1 MRISGSTILVGVIGN
16 PVKHSLSP
24 VILNAAFREAK
35 INWVYTAF
43 ETPEEKLA
51 DAIGGIRALGI
62 AGLSVT
68 MPHKAKVC
76 SLLDEIS
83 DSAQTLNAVN
93 CIVNDAGKLEG
104 HNTDGDGF
112 LDAVKHDA
120 GLDVAGKKVLVVG
133 SGGSARSI
141 IHSLGKAGAAEIA
154 VINRTKK
161 KALDALELAGPVGR
175 YVEETE
181 IPEVVSEANLVINA
195 TPIGMLDTDDTANFP
210 IEPNLFSKGQL
221 AIDLIYHP
229 ISTPWM
235 EALRDLEVEAHGGL
249 SMLIF
254 QAARAFKLWTGKEAP
269 VDAMRNAAMD
279 EIENKTQ

>member
-1 MRISGSTILVGVIGN
+1 MRINGSTVLVGVIGN

-83 DSAQTLNAVN
+83 DSAQSLGAVN
-93 CIVNDAGKLEG
+93 CIVNDAGNLKG

-120 GLDVAGKKVLVVG
+120 GLDVTGKKVLVIG

-141 IHSLGKAGAAEIA
+141 IYSLGKAEAREIA
-154 VINRTKK
+154 VINRTKN
-161 KALDALELAGPVGR
+161 KALDALELAGSVGR
-175 YVEETE
+175 YVEENE
-181 IPEVVSEANLVINA
+181 ISKVVSEADLVINA
-195 TPIGMLDTDDTANFP
+195 TPVGMSDTEGTSSFP
-210 IEPNLFSKGQL
+210 LEPNLLTKGQL
-221 AIDLIYHP
+221 AVDLIYHP
-229 ISTPWM
+229 IATPWM
-235 EALRDLEVEAHGGL
+235 EALRDREVEVHGGL

-254 QAARAFKLWTGKEAP
+254 QAAKAFKLWTGKDAP
-269 VDAMRNAAMD
+269 VEAMRKAALD
-279 EIENKTQ
+279 EIEN

>member
-1 MRISGSTILVGVIGN
+1 MRISGSTTLVGVIGN

-35 INWVYTAF
+35 MNWVYTAF

-51 DAIGGIRALGI
+51 DAISGIRALGI

-68 MPHKAKVC
+68 MPHKASVC
-76 SLLDEIS
+76 PLLDEIS
-83 DSAQTLNAVN
+83 DSAKTLQAVN
-93 CIVNDAGKLEG
+93 CIVNDAGNLKG

-120 GLDVAGKKVLVVG
+120 GMDIAGKKVLVIG

-141 IHSLGKAGAAEIA
+141 IHSLGKAGVREIA
-154 VINRTKK
+154 VMNRTKK
-161 KALDALELAGPVGR
+161 KAFDALELAGPVGR
-175 YVEETE
+175 YVEENE
-181 IPEVVSEANLVINA
+181 ISEVVSEADLVINA
-195 TPIGMLDTDDTANFP
+195 TPIGMSDTEDITNFP
-210 IEPNLFSKGQL
+210 VEPNLFTKGQL
-221 AIDLIYHP
+221 AVDLIYHP

-235 EALRDLEVEAHGGL
+235 KALRDRKVEAHGGL

-269 VDAMRNAAMD
+269 VDAMRKAALD
-279 EIENKTQ
+279 EIEK

>member
-1 MRISGSTILVGVIGN
+1 MRINGSTVLVGVIGN

-68 MPHKAKVC
+68 MPHKARVC

-83 DSAQTLNAVN
+83 DSAQSLGAVN
-93 CIVNDAGKLEG
+93 CIVNDAGNLKG

-120 GLDVAGKKVLVVG
+120 GLDVAGKKVLVIG

-141 IHSLGKAGAAEIA
+141 IYSLGKAEAREIA
-154 VINRTKK
+154 VINRTKN
-161 KALDALELAGPVGR
+161 KALDALELAGSVGR
-175 YVEETE
+175 YVEENE
-181 IPEVVSEANLVINA
+181 ISKVVSEADLVVNA
-195 TPIGMLDTDDTANFP
+195 TPVGMSDTEGTSSFP
-210 IEPNLFSKGQL
+210 LEPNLLTKGQL
-221 AIDLIYHP
+221 AVDLIYHP

-235 EALRDLEVEAHGGL
+235 EALRDRGVEVHGGL

-254 QAARAFKLWTGKEAP
+254 QAAKAFKLWTDKDAP
-269 VDAMRNAAMD
+269 VEAMRKAALD
-279 EIENKTQ
+279 EIEN

>member
-35 INWVYTAF
+35 INCVYTAF
-43 ETPEEKLA
+43 ETPEKKLA

-161 KALDALELAGPVGR
+161 KALDALELAGSVGR

-181 IPEVVSEANLVINA
+181 IPEVVSEANLVVNE

-269 VDAMRNAAMD
+269 VDAMRKAAMD

>member
-1 MRISGSTILVGVIGN
+1 MKISGSTTLVGVIGN

-93 CIVNDAGKLEG
+93 CIVNDAGKLKG

-141 IHSLGKAGAAEIA
+141 IYSLGKAGAAEIA

-161 KALDALELAGPVGR
+161 KALDALELAGPIGR
-175 YVEETE
+175 YVEENE
-181 IPEVVSEANLVINA
+181 ISEVVSEANLVINA
-195 TPIGMLDTDDTANFP
+195 TPVGMSDTGGTANFP

-221 AIDLIYHP
+221 AVDLIYHP

-235 EALRDLEVEAHGGL
+235 EALRDREVETHGGL

-269 VDAMRNAAMD
+269 VDAMRKAAIH
-279 EIENKTQ
+279 EIENKAQ

>member
-195 TPIGMLDTDDTANFP
+195 TLIGMLDTDDTANFP

-269 VDAMRNAAMD
+269 VDAMRKAALD
-279 EIENKTQ
+279 EIEK

>member
-93 CIVNDAGKLEG
+93 CIVNDAGKLKG

-141 IHSLGKAGAAEIA
+141 IYSLGKAGAAEIA

-175 YVEETE
+175 YVEKNE
-181 IPEVVSEANLVINA
+181 ISEVVSEANLVINA
-195 TPIGMLDTDDTANFP
+195 TPIGMSDTGDTANFP

-235 EALRDLEVEAHGGL
+235 EALRDREVETHGGL

-269 VDAMRNAAMD
+269 VDAMRKAAIH
-279 EIENKTQ
+279 EIENKAQ

>member
-1 MRISGSTILVGVIGN
+1 MRINGSTVLVGVIGN

-83 DSAQTLNAVN
+83 DSAKSLGAVN
-93 CIVNDAGKLEG
+93 CIVNDAGNLKG

-120 GLDVAGKKVLVVG
+120 GLDVAGKKILVIG

-141 IHSLGKAGAAEIA
+141 IYSLGKAEAREIA
-154 VINRTKK
+154 VINRTKN
-161 KALDALELAGPVGR
+161 KALDALELAGSVGR
-175 YVEETE
+175 YVEENE
-181 IPEVVSEANLVINA
+181 ISKVVSEVDLVINA
-195 TPIGMLDTDDTANFP
+195 TPVGMSDTEGTSSFP
-210 IEPNLFSKGQL
+210 LEPNLLTKGQL
-221 AIDLIYHP
+221 AVDLIYHP
-229 ISTPWM
+229 ISTPWV
-235 EALRDLEVEAHGGL
+235 EALREREVEVHGGL

-254 QAARAFKLWTGKEAP
+254 QAAKAFKLWTGKDAP
-269 VDAMRNAAMD
+269 VEAMRKAALD
-279 EIENKTQ
+279 EIEN

>member
-1 MRISGSTILVGVIGN
+1 MRISGSTTLVGVIGN

-35 INWVYTAF
+35 MNWVYTAF

-51 DAIGGIRALGI
+51 DAISGIRALGI

-68 MPHKAKVC
+68 MPHKASVC
-76 SLLDEIS
+76 PLLDEIS
-83 DSAQTLNAVN
+83 DSAKKLQAVN
-93 CIVNDAGKLEG
+93 CIVNDAGNLKG

-120 GLDVAGKKVLVVG
+120 GMDIAGKKVLVIG

-141 IHSLGKAGAAEIA
+141 IHSLGKAGVREIA
-154 VINRTKK
+154 VMNRTKK
-161 KALDALELAGPVGR
+161 KAFDALELAGPVGR
-175 YVEETE
+175 YVEENE
-181 IPEVVSEANLVINA
+181 ISEVVSEADLVINA
-195 TPIGMLDTDDTANFP
+195 TPIGMSDTEDITNFP
-210 IEPNLFSKGQL
+210 VEPNLFTKGQL
-221 AIDLIYHP
+221 AVDLIYHP

-235 EALRDLEVEAHGGL
+235 KALRDRKVEAHGGL

-269 VDAMRNAAMD
+269 VDAMRKAALD
-279 EIENKTQ
+279 EIEK

>member
-1 MRISGSTILVGVIGN
+1 MGVIGN

-51 DAIGGIRALGI
+51 DAIDGIRALGI

-269 VDAMRNAAMD
+269 VDAMRKAAMD